1 MPTPIRLLQPTD
13 DPVLSQVEGLE
24 RSINDFAVRL
34 RAQGRSEHTISAYLR
49 DIRCFVRTLPAVDVD
64 SITPTM
70 IDAALIDPSV
80 AFSENGSPK
89 SAATMHRL
97 KAVVRSFFAWA
108 VETGLTGTNPAGH
121 VVTKRLSRTP
131 PKFLPEA
138 EKRRLLKELH
148 DRTNPLAR
156 RDRVIFE
163 LFLGTGIR
171 IAELVSL
178 DVDDIDLDGKHI
190 RITGK
195 GDVPQVK
202 FLKSSLR
209 TLLRSYLKERRR
221 LASSDCSALFISSRG
236 TRICARQVAQ
246 RLSYWLNR
254 AGIARSITPHGLRHT
269 FATHLYARTSDL
281 LLVKR
286 ALGHRDISTT
296 EIYTHLADDRLEEAL
311 ERI

>member
-1 MPTPIRLLQPTD
+1 MPSPIRLMQPTD
-13 DPVLSQVEGLE
+13 NLE
-24 RSINDFAVRL
+24 RSIDDFAVRL

-49 DIRCFVRTLPAVDVD
+49 DLRCFARVLPAVDVG
-64 SITPTM
+64 SITPAL
-70 IDAALIDPSV
+70 IDAALTDPAV
-80 AFSENGSPK
+80 AFSENDAPK

-97 KAVVRSFFAWA
+97 KAVIRSFFAWA
-108 VETGLTGTNPAGH
+108 SESGLSETNPAKH
-121 VVTKRLSRTP
+121 VATKRLSRTP
-131 PKFLPEA
+131 PEFLTET

-148 DRTNPLAR
+148 DRANPLAR

-178 DVDDIDLDGKHI
+178 EIDDVDLDGKHI

-202 FLKSSLR
+202 FLKSTLR
-209 TLLRSYLKERRR
+209 TLLKSYLQERRR
-221 LASSDCSALFISSRG
+221 VVTGECRALFVTARG
-236 TRICARQVAQ
+236 TRLCDRQVAQ
-246 RLSYWLNR
+246 RLKHWLHA
-254 AGIARSITPHGLRHT
+254 AGITKRISPHGLRHT

-296 EIYTHLADDRLEEAL
+296 EIYTHLSDDALEDAL

>member
-13 DPVLSQVEGLE
+13 DLE
-24 RSINDFAVRL
+24 RSIDNFTIRL
-34 RAQGRSEHTISAYLR
+34 RAQGRSEHTISAYMR
-49 DIRCFVRTLPAVDVD
+49 DLRCFARALPAARVADV
-64 SITPTM
+64 TPAM
-70 IDAALIDPSV
+70 IDAALTDPAV

-108 VETGLTGTNPAGH
+108 AETGLSETSPAKA
-121 VVTKRLSRTP
+121 VTTKRLSRTP
-131 PKFLPEA
+131 PEFLTEA
-138 EKRRLLKELH
+138 EKRSLLMELH
-148 DRTNPLAR
+148 DRANPLAR

-171 IAELVSL
+171 IAELVNL
-178 DVDDIDLDGKHI
+178 DIDDVDLDGKHI
-190 RITGK
+190 RIIGK
-195 GDVPQVK
+195 GNVPQVK
-202 FLKSSLR
+202 FLKSTLR
-209 TLLRSYLKERRR
+209 TLLRDYLKERRR
-221 LASSDCSALFISSRG
+221 VVTSECTALFPTARG
-236 TRICARQVAQ
+236 TRLCDRQIAQ
-246 RLSYWLNR
+246 RLKHWLDA
-254 AGIARSITPHGLRHT
+254 AGIAKHISPHGLRHT

-296 EIYTHLADDRLEEAL
+296 EIYTHLADETLEDAL